1 MGKSK
6 PKSFRINLLSETQEY
21 YPGSYIQGNVFLEL
35 SKDMIPLKAIKI
47 QFYGIESLNYHN
59 GHIKERKD
67 ICRLSWAIWR
77 NEASSQQQAAFS
89 TGLSAGQYEFPFKV
103 QIPADQVLPSSF
115 EGPYGVIQYSVIAG
129 IVRSKETKLEHTTTK
144 PIISVKEIVN
154 ANVPR
159 LMEPASNRAVRRMQT
174 PKHDGGSIFLSVKI
188 DRHGYCPGESI
199 SINVKV
205 ENQSTTQVNAIHAS
219 LVQKANYIVTLFEPG
234 CYYGYGGSHMKRG
247 YHKYRT
253 SSLRIIQKIE
263 SPGIPPGKIIHWN
276 NELFPIPA
284 VPPTT
289 VGDRMIMLSY
299 VLDVSA
305 VIHKAGSLT
314 LQFPV
319 TIATTLF
326 GQPSGPSTE

>member
-1 MGKSK
+1 MATSK
-6 PKSFRINLLSETQEY
+6 
-21 YPGSYIQGNVFLEL
+21 
-35 SKDMIPLKAIKI
+35 
-47 QFYGIESLNYHN
+47 
-59 GHIKERKD
+59 KERIYVD
-67 ICRLSWAIWR
+67 CH
-77 NEASSQQQAAFS
+77 
-89 TGLSAGQYEFPFKV
+89 GQYGEMKPVLSNKQPSVLVYLLVSINFPSKCRHLL
-103 QIPADQVLPSSF
+103 IKYCHHLL
-115 EGPYGVIQYSVIAG
+115 PYGVIQYSVIAG
-129 IVRSKETKLEHTTTK
+129 IVRSKDTKLEHTTTK

-174 PKHDGGSIFLSVKI
+174 PKHDDGSIFLSVKI
-188 DRHGYCPGESI
+188 DCHGYCPGESV

-234 CYYGYGGSHMKRG
+234 GYYGRNYVKRG
-247 YHKYRT
+247 YHKYRK

-263 SPGIPPGKIIHWN
+263 SSGIPPGKIGHWN

-305 VIHKAGSLT
+305 AIHKAGSLT

-319 TIATTLF
+319 TIATTPF